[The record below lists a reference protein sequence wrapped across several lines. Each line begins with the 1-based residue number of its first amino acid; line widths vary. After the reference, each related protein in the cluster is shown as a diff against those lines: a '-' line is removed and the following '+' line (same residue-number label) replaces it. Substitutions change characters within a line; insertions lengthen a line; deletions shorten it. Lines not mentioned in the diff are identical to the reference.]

1 MAEVCICLYLK
12 KMQSK
17 ETMESMSAKI
27 EADVMARLIPY
38 LQKNGFEK
46 LPDELIIV
54 SLKEEK
60 MLEVYAK
67 NETGYV
73 LLKSYPF
80 TVFSGK
86 LGPKLKRGDGQIP
99 EGIYKIEYVNPNSS
113 FYLSM
118 KINFPNEFD
127 VLKSRHGQIEELG
140 SDIFIH
146 GKSSSVGCIAI
157 GDDGIEEL
165 FILVSHAINNEI
177 KVVISPRDFRIN
189 DQMPQVDVIDWELEL
204 YDMIKDAMSKLP
216 ANK

>member
-1 MAEVCICLYLK
+1 MPIIKQVLG
-12 KMQSK
+12 K
-17 ETMESMSAKI
+17 ETKESMSAKL
-27 EADVMARLIPY
+27 EADVMERLNPY
-38 LQKNGFEK
+38 LQKSGFEE
-46 LPDELIIV
+46 LPEELIIV
-54 SLKEEK
+54 GLKEEK

-67 NETGYV
+67 KDTGYV

-80 TVFSGK
+80 SAFSGK

-127 VLKSRHGQIEELG
+127 VSKSRHGQIEELG

-157 GDDGIEEL
+157 GDVGIEEL
-165 FILVSHAINNEI
+165 FILVSHAIHSEI
-177 KVVISPRDFRIN
+177 KVIISPRDFRIN
-189 DQMPQVDVIDWELEL
+189 SQMPQVDEIDWEVEL
-204 YDMIKDAMSKLP
+204 YDMLKDALSILP
-216 ANK
+216 KNK